1 MAISRKRI
9 LSNKKPTS
17 TKKSSNTK
25 KSIKPI
31 KPITNEDYDIKYQKI
46 KKNISRKDVR
56 KYEVDRISSIISLL
70 PKFANFY
77 NKLSHKEIMAL
88 KYYKG
93 AGSVWQTKL
102 LTNEK
107 LPREVSFPFHI
118 FEEQSFAQLWRA
130 KTNPKKK

>member
-17 TKKSSNTK
+17 TKKSLSTK
-25 KSIKPI
+25 KSI

-56 KYEVDRISSIISLL
+56 KYEVYRVNNIISLI

-107 LPREVSFPFHI
+107 LPMRSRI
-118 FEEQSFAQLWRA
+118 SISYI
-130 KTNPKKK
+130 